1 MNRAFRSRVAFRPS
15 LEPCPPASTRSL
27 YGSLPRKKSCA
38 DPAAVGANT
47 CRRVLRD
54 WSTSL
59 PTQKP
64 IGSSGGPPI
73 GWSRTKPPLPPPEPR
88 LVRSGSWR
96 SGRTASARSALSSVE
111 WKRDDQPFARQNHD
125 MAVSRLWRAL
135 VKAASKS
142 ADPSRSRTTCT
153 LVVIS
158 PVVVGSIAR

>member
-1 MNRAFRSRVAFRPS
+1 MNRAFCSRVAFRPS

-88 LVRSGSWR
+88 LVRQGPGGVSEPPARDQRCHQSSGSGMINRLRDRIMTWPLAGFGVLWSKLPQNR
-96 SGRTASARSALSSVE
+96 PIPAALE
-111 WKRDDQPFARQNHD
+111 LLAPW
-125 MAVSRLWRAL
+125 L
-135 VKAASKS
+135 
-142 ADPSRSRTTCT
+142 
-153 LVVIS
+153 
-158 PVVVGSIAR
+158 